1 MKTLL
6 ITLALLCA
14 FAVLGAGAQSLQD
27 NPDYRKSLELQEQS
41 RAAFD
46 SGDFLE
52 ARRLAEEA
60 KAYAEKSDLWIA
72 EQLAR
77 YRANAA
83 RLRVRN
89 RLREIDQFRGGESF
103 PDEYASGR
111 QLYEKANDE
120 FREQRW
126 EGSRS
131 SADEALD
138 VLSVIVYTAPERGLL
153 PAAYVVRALPGNAD
167 CLWNIAGY
175 DFIYG
180 EPWDWQRIYSANR
193 DSMPQKD
200 NPNLIHPG
208 MVLKI
213 PEREGESR
221 SGTWD
226 NGEIR

>member
-1 MKTLL
+1 MKNI
-6 ITLALLCA
+6 ITLCGILA
-14 FAVLGAGAQSLQD
+14 FTAVVSSAQSLQD
-27 NPDYRKSLELQEQS
+27 NPDYRKSLELREQS

-46 SGDFLE
+46 SGDFPE

-89 RLREIDQFRGGESF
+89 RLREIDQFRGARSF
-103 PDEYASGR
+103 PDEYARGR
-111 QLYEKANDE
+111 ELYEKADDE
-120 FREQRW
+120 FREQSW
-126 EGSRS
+126 ELSRTT
-131 SADEALD
+131 ADEALD
-138 VLSVIVYTAPERGLL
+138 VLSVIVHIPSADTAL
-153 PAAYVVRALPGNAD
+153 PAAYVVRRLPGNAD

-180 EPWDWQRIYSANR
+180 EPREWRRIYNANR

-200 NPNLIHPG
+200 NPDLIHPG
-208 MVLKI
+208 MVLLI
-213 PEREGESR
+213 PAREGENR

>member
-1 MKTLL
+1 MKSLL
-6 ITLALLCA
+6 IALGLLCS
-14 FAVLGAGAQSLQD
+14 FAVLSAGAQSLKD
-27 NPDYRKSLELQEQS
+27 NPDYRRCLELQEQS

-89 RLREIDQFRGGESF
+89 RLREIDQFRGERSF
-103 PDEYASGR
+103 PDEYARGR
-111 QLYEKANDE
+111 ELYEKADDE
-120 FREQRW
+120 FREQNW
-126 EGSRS
+126 ELSRS
-131 SADEALD
+131 TAEEALD
-138 VLSVIVYTAPERGLL
+138 VLSVIVYTAPDRGLL
-153 PAAYVVRALPGNAD
+153 PAAYVVQELPGNAD

-180 EPWDWQRIYSANR
+180 VPWDWRRIYNANR
-193 DSMPQKD
+193 DSMPQKN

-213 PEREGESR
+213 PELEGEKR